1 MKGMQGISLNMGFVI
16 QTLKPAKLNI
26 VPLIALTIL
35 FAGCAS
41 QGASFNYP
49 ASPVSSSVISPR
61 VALKTELDG
70 IIARELLPYSLASIK
85 VVSLKSGST
94 LYESNPYLLMPAA
107 SVQKLFTAAAVLSL
121 LGPDQ
126 AIETSISVDPDK
138 TTLYLRGCGDPLL
151 KTADLAR
158 MVDELAGN
166 LPPGGHY
173 KLVGDTSC
181 FDDAYWGSGWMWDD
195 EPDPEAMYI
204 SALSVNG
211 NTVRLTVSPGKTAS
225 SALEVSVEPSTRY
238 VVIENAGITGKPG
251 GPCNVSLTRTAGDR
265 ENRILVSGTL
275 APGCKAIS
283 RRLTV
288 WRPELYTLM
297 LLGELLEKSGITA
310 GPPTLGTVPADVIK
324 LASTRH
330 TVREIVSVM
339 LKKSDNLCAENLL
352 KYLAH
357 TQSGQKGTSAGGE
370 EAIMEYLRMQGI
382 PTDRLV
388 IADGSGVSR
397 YNLTNAD
404 TVTRLLVASYK
415 DHATFSFFVDSLPL
429 AGNDGTLAN
438 RMKGTPAEGRVKA
451 KTGTM
456 KGVSALAGYTV
467 TADGEPLAFSM
478 IMENFVGPEQRV
490 RDLQDRIA
498 VLLSTFFVTPPE
510 KATRVGI
517 RGSP

>member
-1 MKGMQGISLNMGFVI
+1 MKLV
-16 QTLKPAKLNI
+16 KLDI
-26 VPLIALTIL
+26 LARIALMIFL
-35 FAGCAS
+35 AGCAS

-49 ASPVSSSVISPR
+49 APPVVSSVISPR
-61 VALKTELDG
+61 VALKNELDG
-70 IIARELLPYSLASIK
+70 IIGRELLPYSLASIK
-85 VVSLKSGST
+85 VVSLKSGSI
-94 LYESNPYLLMPAA
+94 LYETNPYLLMPAA
-107 SVQKLFTAAAVLSL
+107 SLQKLFTAAAVLSL

-126 AIETSISVDPDK
+126 AIETSISLDPDN

-158 MVDELAGN
+158 MVDERAGK
-166 LPPGGHY
+166 LPTGGHY
-173 KLVGDTSC
+173 NLVGDTSC

-211 NTVRLTVSPGKTAS
+211 NTVRVTVSPGKTAS
-225 SALEVSVEPSTRY
+225 SVLEVSVEPSTRY

-251 GPCNVSLTRTAGDR
+251 EPCNVSLTRPAGDR
-265 ENRILVSGTL
+265 DNHILVSGTL
-275 APGCKAIS
+275 APGCNAVS

-288 WRPELYTLM
+288 WRPELYTLT
-297 LLGELLEKSGITA
+297 LLGELLEKSGVTA
-310 GPPTLGTVPADVIK
+310 GPPTLGVAPADAII
-324 LASTRH
+324 LTSIRFP
-330 TVREIVSVM
+330 ISGIISVM

-357 TQSGQKGTSAGGE
+357 AQSGQKGTSAGGE
-370 EAIMEYLRMQGI
+370 EAIREYLRMQGI

-404 TVTRLLVASYK
+404 TVTRLLVAAYK
-415 DHATFSFFVDSLPL
+415 DQATFPFFVNSLPL

-438 RMKGTPAEGRVKA
+438 RMKGTPAERRVKA

-467 TADGEPLAFSM
+467 TVDGEPLAFSM

-498 VLLSTFFVTPPE
+498 VLLSTFSATPTE
-510 KATRVGI
+510 KATCRVRPVGELAENNSY
-517 RGSP
+517 RFTD